1 MIYFDNAATTYPKP
15 KKVYDNTMSI
25 YQNLGLN
32 FSRNRSSKSKEAAQI
47 KDNLKSNIQ
56 KILCCDGEVIL
67 NSSATFS
74 INEIIFGLDYSN
86 IRTVYISPFE
96 HNAVYRSIKEAQKR
110 YGFDLEI
117 IKFQEYSLDY
127 EDLELKFLSKK
138 PDLII
143 CLHASN
149 VFGNILPIKSIFS
162 KGREYG
168 ATTLLDASQTAGLL
182 DFSKISSLCDFIVFA
197 GHKTL
202 YGPSGIGGYI
212 YNDKNIKLNPLL
224 YGGTGIKSEEKDM
237 PIDIPER
244 YEAGSPN
251 ILGIIGLKIS
261 TDWIISKG
269 RDKILQREKEN
280 YSRLLEVLEEYADEL
295 KIYSPEE
302 NVGIISVTSDEYTPQ
317 ELGSILDA
325 DNIHVRIGMHCSP
338 IAHKHMGTEKSG
350 TIRFSVSYFNTNNDF
365 KKLKEILNEII

>member
-15 KKVYDNTMSI
+15 KEVYNETMNI
-25 YQNLGLN
+25 YQDLGLN
-32 FSRNRSSKSKEAAQI
+32 FSRNNSSKSKEAST
-47 KDNLKSNIQ
+47 LKESLKFNIQ
-56 KILCCDGEVIL
+56 QILSSKGEVIL
-67 NSSATFS
+67 NPSATFS
-74 INEIIFGLDYSN
+74 LNEIIFGLDYSS
-86 IRTVYISPFE
+86 IKTVYISPFE

-182 DFSKISSLCDFIVFA
+182 DFSNISDLCDFIVFA

-212 YNDKNIKLNPLL
+212 YNNKNIQLNPLL
-224 YGGTGIKSEEKDM
+224 YGGTGIKSEEIEMPKDT
-237 PIDIPER
+237 PER
-244 YEAGSPN
+244 YESGSPN

-261 TDWIISKG
+261 TDWIIATG
-269 RDKILQREKEN
+269 IDKILKKEKEN
-280 YSRLLEVLEEYADEL
+280 YSRLLDVLEEFEWDISIFSPENSVGIVSITAKD
-295 KIYSPEE
+295 YSPQEIE
-302 NVGIISVTSDEYTPQ
+302 MMLNDSNVSVRT
-317 ELGSILDA
+317 
-325 DNIHVRIGMHCSP
+325 GMHCSP
-338 IAHKHMGTEKSG
+338 LAHKHMGTDEKG
-350 TIRFSVSYFNTNNDF
+350 TIRFSVSYFNENSDF
-365 KKLKEILNEII
+365 EKLEEVFEDIF